1 MWMPVA
7 PLGGSHADRNAR
19 GVRRDARPSQAG
31 RVRLPGSQRH
41 LVGDAQRRP
50 ARLRGGG
57 KRLLGVGERGR
68 YLLAATFGNVHGVY
82 QPGHVKLRPKL
93 LDEIQRAVA
102 ARVGYLA
109 KAETSMAARV
119 VQACN
124 DLGSAGTSLMQAG

>member
-19 GVRRDARPSQAG
+19 GIRRDARPSQA
-31 RVRLPGSQRH
+31 
-41 LVGDAQRRP
+41 

-57 KRLLGVGERGR
+57 KRPLGVGERGR

-102 ARVGYLA
+102 ARVGRERPFDLVFHGGSGSLP
-109 KAETSMAARV
+109 AEIREAVSYGV
-119 VQACN
+119 VKMN
-124 DLGSAGTSLMQAG
+124 LDTDM